1 MAGDKTDKID
11 ITPAAT
17 LATTATREEI
27 EDALFETV
35 SLILPGLKGK
45 TLIPGWAI
53 LFKGAV
59 DYLDVGQAKIPTL
72 TEMRASQLVQLAG
85 TDPAAFDA
93 ASYIAGLNFAASH
106 LPDVDC
112 PKSLRVFGGQVLCG
126 EITRPTQTGRPRA
139 QDVPV
144 RIWQYVLCRFTAERA
159 PLPLSRN
166 RDPSG
171 PASFSACDA
180 VAEAFTRA
188 GHRVTQAQLASLCYD
203 KGYADIRALAEAVN
217 MLDFDRS
224 G

>member
-1 MAGDKTDKID
+1 MTGDKTDKID
-11 ITPAAT
+11 IAPPAT

-27 EDALFETV
+27 ETALFNTV
-35 SLILPGLKGK
+35 SRILPIFADKK
-45 TLIPGWAI
+45 LIPGWPV
-53 LFKGAV
+53 LFRGAV
-59 DYLDVGQAKIPTL
+59 NYLDVGQAKIPTL

-106 LPDVDC
+106 LPDVNC

-188 GHRVTQAQLASLCYD
+188 GRHTTQAQLASLCYD
-203 KGYADIRALAEAVN
+203 KAHADLRALAEALN